1 MVSVLVFIYLFSSSP
16 SPQHHQQSHH
26 HQQHVVENV
35 YRTRNREPILVLHF
49 ALHPLC
55 GLGEIPWPFWP
66 SFPKGS
72 QPRPHSSCD
81 TTDQAEEAPSLL
93 QGCLRAD
100 SEASCHMQNTRK
112 THRKSPSPLHSVAP
126 TAPTHREKGKGPLGP
141 SCAGPEAGT
150 LP

>member
-35 YRTRNREPILVLHF
+35 YRTRNQRANSSSHF

-55 GLGEIPWPFWP
+55 GFGEIPWPFWP

-112 THRKSPSPLHSVAP
+112 THRNHHLHCTLWLLQLPHMRRA
-126 TAPTHREKGKGPLGP
+126 LGAFP
-141 SCAGPEAGT
+141 VQAQKLGHCLAT
-150 LP
+150 